1 MAAEQRILKGV
12 FMSIRVLF
20 ICHGNICR
28 SPMAEFILKD
38 IVTKRGIADQFEIAS
53 AATST
58 EEIWNGV
65 GNPVYPPAREE
76 LARQA
81 FKEGY
86 NCSQAMVAAFSELM
100 GMDKKTALRLASSF
114 GGGMGRMRE
123 VCGAVT
129 GMFMVVGILYG
140 YDDAKDYEGKKDTY
154 ALVQELANQFKAET
168 GSIICRELLG
178 LDGKDNSPVPSKRTE
193 EYYKKRTCED
203 KVGLAAKILDEY
215 IQSHCPNG
223 TCNF

>member
-1 MAAEQRILKGV
+1 MNK
-12 FMSIRVLF
+12 
-20 ICHGNICR
+20 
-28 SPMAEFILKD
+28 
-38 IVTKRGIADQFEIAS
+38 
-53 AATST
+53 
-58 EEIWNGV
+58 
-65 GNPVYPPAREE
+65 REE

-86 NCSQAMVAAFSELM
+86 NCSQAMVAAFSDLM
-100 GMDKKTALRLASSF
+100 EMDKKTALRLASSF

-129 GMFMVVGILYG
+129 GMFMVIGILYG

-154 ALVQELANQFKAET
+154 ALVQE
-168 GSIICRELLG
+168 

-215 IQSHCPNG
+215 IQSHC
-223 TCNF
+223 TR

>member
-1 MAAEQRILKGV
+1 M
-12 FMSIRVLF
+12 
-20 ICHGNICR
+20 
-28 SPMAEFILKD
+28 
-38 IVTKRGIADQFEIAS
+38 
-53 AATST
+53 
-58 EEIWNGV
+58 
-65 GNPVYPPAREE
+65 
-76 LARQA
+76 
-81 FKEGY
+81 
-86 NCSQAMVAAFSELM
+86 
-100 GMDKKTALRLASSF
+100 
-114 GGGMGRMRE
+114 
-123 VCGAVT
+123 
-129 GMFMVVGILYG
+129 YG

-215 IQSHCPNG
+215 IQSHCSNG